1 MTERRGE
8 EEERKSKEMSSCQV
22 MRTGTIIEIFLRK
35 IRQSSTLTTAHK
47 LHYCMRLLH
56 RDNDS
61 CEFIV
66 ILAVGLCLGGRGD
79 VKKGGIGG

>member
-1 MTERRGE
+1 
-8 EEERKSKEMSSCQV
+8 MSGYENWHHH
-22 MRTGTIIEIFLRK
+22 RNFLGGK

-47 LHYCMRLLH
+47 LQYCMRLLH

-66 ILAVGLCLGGRGD
+66 IVVVGLCLGGRGD